1 MLALNPT
8 VVDAVWQSFVAYLP
22 KRGHTNHPLGC
33 HRPRISDRDCFE
45 AILFRLAT
53 GCSWDVA
60 GRLGK
65 GGETTL
71 RRRRD
76 EWVAVGA
83 FQHLLEE
90 AINAFDKVIGLD
102 LSEVSVD
109 GSLHKAPMG
118 GEGTGPNPTDRGK
131 TGWKWSIATD
141 TNGVPIGWVME
152 GANRNDSIL
161 LAPTLDD
168 VKERCLLADIE
179 TLWLDRGYDSEL
191 TRTRLVERGITDV
204 MIAKKRK
211 RGSAAASKRQPM
223 GLRRPVERTNSW
235 LSNFGQMRRN
245 TDRFTAHRLCN
256 ADLADVPVERTEVRQ
271 VTDIPT
277 PVPTTTERR
286 ADSDCRSLG
295 TPPRTC
301 RIRLRHLHSADHIPG
316 PGTGGNSAI
325 AGLDGHSP
333 DASAARRQCLQLQR
347 IHGWVCSPD
356 RDGAAPARHV
366 RGVDSPR
373 RPPTTAERGIGWAPP
388 SVRGLR
394 HRSVRGPDRLPVS
407 PARDPRHLSIR
418 PTIDRGDHTGAAI
431 RLAAPLGPPHDRAPL
446 PVSFEQWRGQLST
459 IGRLVRARGTN
470 RLLVAGDFNAN
481 WGSRDSAASSTRA

>member
-8 VVDAVWQSFVAYLP
+8 VVDAVWQSFAAYLP
-22 KRGHTNHPLGC
+22 ERGHTNHPLGC

-45 AILFRLAT
+45 AILFRLVT

-83 FQHLLEE
+83 FQHLVEE
-90 AINAFDKVIGLD
+90 AIKGFDKMIGLD

-141 TNGVPIGWVME
+141 TNGVPIGWVTE
-152 GANRNDSIL
+152 GANRNDSVL

-168 VKERCLLADIE
+168 VKVRGLLADVE

-191 TRTRLVERGITDV
+191 TRTRLIERGITDA

-211 RGSAAASKRQPM
+211 RGSATGSKHQPM
-223 GLRRPVERTNSW
+223 GMRWPVERTNSW

-245 TDRFTAHRLCN
+245 TDRFTAHRL
-256 ADLADVPVERTEVRQ
+256 AQFALAVALIITVKLVKWAKRW
-271 VTDIPT
+271 
-277 PVPTTTERR
+277 
-286 ADSDCRSLG
+286 DSM
-295 TPPRTC
+295 
-301 RIRLRHLHSADHIPG
+301 
-316 PGTGGNSAI
+316 AI
-325 AGLDGHSP
+325 A
-333 DASAARRQCLQLQR
+333 
-347 IHGWVCSPD
+347 
-356 RDGAAPARHV
+356 
-366 RGVDSPR
+366 
-373 RPPTTAERGIGWAPP
+373 
-388 SVRGLR
+388 
-394 HRSVRGPDRLPVS
+394 
-407 PARDPRHLSIR
+407 
-418 PTIDRGDHTGAAI
+418 
-431 RLAAPLGPPHDRAPL
+431 
-446 PVSFEQWRGQLST
+446 
-459 IGRLVRARGTN
+459 
-470 RLLVAGDFNAN
+470 
-481 WGSRDSAASSTRA
+481 